1 MGSQVLKL
9 LLTTRNFWLLSPSSS
24 SELWLPSRAT
34 AITGTGMEDTGED
47 TEAMAAMGT
56 TARGPLML
64 SLRLRLMLSPP
75 PLLSPAMVT
84 TDTDTD
90 TALTDTGTLL
100 LTPMD
105 ITVTTARDLP
115 MLSPAMVTTDAVTAT
130 AMDMEDTEATTTA
143 RDLPML
149 SPAMVTMVMVMEDTE
164 EVITVTAMDMVMGT
178 TVEKIQ
184 KFMLIQSE

>member
-24 SELWLPSRAT
+24 SELLLPSRAT

-47 TEAMAAMGT
+47 TEAMAAMAMATMGT

-84 TDTDTD
+84 TD
-90 TALTDTGTLL
+90 
-100 LTPMD
+100 
-105 ITVTTARDLP
+105 
-115 MLSPAMVTTDAVTAT
+115 T

-164 EVITVTAMDMVMGT
+164 EVITVTPWIWLWVLRL
-178 TVEKIQ
+178 K
-184 KFMLIQSE
+184 KSRSSC

>member
-1 MGSQVLKL
+1 MGSQELKL
-9 LLTTRNFWLLSPSSS
+9 LLTTCNFWLLSPSSS
-24 SELWLPSRAT
+24 SELWLLSLAT
-34 AITGTGMEDTGED
+34 AITGTGMEDTEEG
-47 TEAMAAMGT
+47 TEAMAAMAMATMAT
-56 TARGPLML
+56 TARGLLML
-64 SLRLRLMLSPP
+64 SLRLRLMPSPP

-84 TDTDTD
+84 TDMVTD

-115 MLSPAMVTTDAVTAT
+115 MLSP

-164 EVITVTAMDMVMGT
+164 EDITVTAMVTVMGT
-178 TVEKIQ
+178 TVE
-184 KFMLIQSE
+184 